1 MEHLAKLSNEVV
13 HFSLG
18 LLQLAQF
25 LVCGLGQWPQ
35 VLVMV
40 LDHSLKVTVEFQK
53 CTCGYDLS
61 LVVSIDRSLGLSESG
76 SVSSRR
82 PGSTRGESE
91 IYMRVFDMLH
101 SKHACDENKVCL
113 QGGKARLSCSTVNM
127 HACLFYMFII
137 SACCVF
143 LLVYQHTAPFP
154 NSKSKFDMHSLVF

>member
-61 LVVSIDRSLGLSESG
+61 LVVSIDRSLGLSERIG
-76 SVSSRR
+76 FLA
-82 PGSTRGESE
+82 E
-91 IYMRVFDMLH
+91 
-101 SKHACDENKVCL
+101 
-113 QGGKARLSCSTVNM
+113 ARLHPRRIRDI
-127 HACLFYMFII
+127 HASF
-137 SACCVF
+137 
-143 LLVYQHTAPFP
+143 
-154 NSKSKFDMHSLVF
+154 

>member
-53 CTCGYDLS
+53 CTCGYDLVNQS
-61 LVVSIDRSLGLSESG
+61 GIFVDLKIGLSLLVVSIDRSLGLSERIG
-76 SVSSRR
+76 FLA
-82 PGSTRGESE
+82 E
-91 IYMRVFDMLH
+91 
-101 SKHACDENKVCL
+101 
-113 QGGKARLSCSTVNM
+113 ARLHPRRIRDI
-127 HACLFYMFII
+127 HASF
-137 SACCVF
+137 
-143 LLVYQHTAPFP
+143 
-154 NSKSKFDMHSLVF
+154 